1 MKGYLHNLTMRTL
14 ELGNRVEP
22 RLPSLFEAQPFER
35 GPASVRE
42 ENEQVEPDQQNVS
55 LQLRPQSSTE
65 LSHTT
70 RTHTKRIVED
80 EDPVVEPDVVSAT
93 PEHEA
98 PRRLNF
104 QSQKEPQPDEPIP
117 EENGI
122 VEPFTHSLESA
133 DLEPLSHPS
142 GVIETKATPSRRSP
156 GRGVE
161 AEAAEALISQKRVL
175 EVDRFSLQPDGEP
188 PAFIKRAASP
198 SSETNVSEAME
209 EDPFPTKNFRPLNP
223 TPAAWP
229 DAREQQRR
237 RHTPGPVE
245 PEQPSINITIGRVEV
260 RAVQTDHTKPSP
272 GRSESP
278 VMPLEEYLRK
288 QRQGGQR

>member
-1 MKGYLHNLTMRTL
+1 MNGYLHNLTMRTL

-70 RTHTKRIVED
+70 RTHTTRIVEG
-80 EDPVVEPDVVSAT
+80 EDPVVEPRAVSAT
-93 PEHEA
+93 PEREA
-98 PRRLNF
+98 PLRLNF
-104 QSQKEPQPDEPIP
+104 QSQKEPQTDEPIL
-117 EENGI
+117 EENGL
-122 VEPFTHSLESA
+122 VEPSSHSLESA
-133 DLEPLSHPS
+133 DLAPLSHRS
-142 GVIETKATPSRRSP
+142 DAIETKAAPGQRRP
-156 GRGVE
+156 RRGV
-161 AEAAEALISQKRVL
+161 EAAEALISQKRAI
-175 EVDRFSLQPDGEP
+175 EVDQFPLQPDGEP
-188 PAFIKRAASP
+188 PASIERVATP

-209 EDPFPTKNFRPLNP
+209 EDPFPTKSFRPLNP
-223 TPAAWP
+223 TPAAWRN
-229 DAREQQRR
+229 AREQRRR
-237 RHTPGPVE
+237 RHALGPVE

-260 RAVQTDHTKPSP
+260 RAVQTDHAKPSP
-272 GRSESP
+272 RRSESP

-288 QRQGGQR
+288 QRRGSQR